1 MYGLSNTATAV
12 IKITDVNDNPPEFT
26 AEMVRNKLTP
36 DVSAAHFYL
45 KRGRKKKATWCVA
58 EICAQAFLLFTRP
71 LLLAQRLQSRTDTSS
86 QPCVKCYIPLEML
99 THATVGPSPQLKEAL
114 TAPANH

>member
-36 DVSAAHFYL
+36 DMTAAQFYL
-45 KRGRKKKATWCVA
+45 KGEKKEKDKRRFGVLLRYAPKRRFCFAGPAFA
-58 EICAQAFLLFTRP
+58 EP
-71 LLLAQRLQSRTDTSS
+71 
-86 QPCVKCYIPLEML
+86 
-99 THATVGPSPQLKEAL
+99 H
-114 TAPANH
+114 